1 MTSCL
6 LLMPPRDA
14 EERDDAPTPIRPLT
28 PTQER
33 VVALIAVAYT
43 IPEIAGQLAMSEHTV
58 RAHVRM
64 IGMILT
70 GTGPA
75 LARIRAFARGRRA
88 A

>member
-28 PTQER
+28 PTQEL
-33 VVALIAVAYT
+33 VVALLGDDYTVPVVARRL
-43 IPEIAGQLAMSEHTV
+43 GMSEHTV

-64 IGMILT
+64 IALVLT